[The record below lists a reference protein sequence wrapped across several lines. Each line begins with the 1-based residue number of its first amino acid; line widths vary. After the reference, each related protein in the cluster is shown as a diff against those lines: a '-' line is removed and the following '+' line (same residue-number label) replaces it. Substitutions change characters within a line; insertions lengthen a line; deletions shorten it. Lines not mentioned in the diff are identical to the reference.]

1 MKLANDEAE
10 CNCAKYDLLNL
21 ISAVEAVASGYI
33 SVSVSVNVSVN
44 LLGSRL

>member
-1 MKLANDEAE
+1 MKLANDKAE
-10 CNCAKYDLLNL
+10 SNCAKYDLLNL
-21 ISAVEAVASGYI
+21 ISAVEVVVSGYI